1 MIRFGLNIGI
11 DVERVL
17 FLFALGFLVVGVAM
31 ALGRFFGVMLDYGDE
46 SPEEM
51 LFDGAIKVLGAIVV
65 SVVTMLGGAFGRKPN
80 LADVARGLATAAAG
94 GGLIVLGL
102 LRPETWF
109 ASYAGG
115 PLAIIGIF
123 MTLKALFRL

>member
-17 FLFALGFLVVGVAM
+17 FLFVLGFLVVGVAM

-65 SVVTMLGGAFGRKPN
+65 SVVTMLGGAFGWFPEVF
-80 LADVARGLATAAAG
+80 LEVLTAMTVICGANG
-94 GGLIVLGL
+94 
-102 LRPETWF
+102 
-109 ASYAGG
+109 
-115 PLAIIGIF
+115 AIGAWKIRD
-123 MTLKALFRL
+123 AVRLHREKGNSDE